1 MLIKNNGERNFYFL
15 YFFPLAFKEFNF
27 PTSFLLCSQ
36 LLFLGFLRLLF
47 HNEKNLTYAAGH
59 CELNPV
65 ELKKITELIL
75 KVADNTF
82 LLLQIVYFYSK
93 ATEERDDFH

>member
-65 ELKKITELIL
+65 ELKK
-75 KVADNTF
+75 K
-82 LLLQIVYFYSK
+82 LQN
-93 ATEERDDFH
+93 